1 MIAVDTNV
9 VLRYLLQDDR
19 RQSQKASALF
29 EGEEKILI
37 TDVVLVETIWT
48 LKGKRYQLSRKALVE
63 VLYGLI
69 EEPNVV
75 FEDGH
80 SVWCALEDYI
90 NARPVKVGGKTKQ
103 ADFADALIVN
113 KSLRYEAKRKRSV
126 HLLYTFDKG
135 ALEIDGTKAP
145 E

>member
-9 VLRYLLQDDR
+9 VLRYLLQDDKK
-19 RQSQKASALF
+19 QSPKANKLF
-29 EGEEKILI
+29 EGQEKILI
-37 TDVVLVETIWT
+37 TDVVLVQTIWT
-48 LKGKRYQLSRKALVE
+48 LRGKRYELPKEALVD
-63 VLYGLI
+63 VLHSLI

-80 SVWCALEDYI
+80 AIWRALDDYI
-90 NARPVKVGGKTKQ
+90 NARPVKVSGKTKQ

-113 KSLRYEAKRKRSV
+113 KSQRHGTKNKLSV
-126 HLLYTFDKG
+126 DPLYTFDKG
-135 ALEIDGTKAP
+135 ALEIDGTKEP

>member
-9 VLRYLLQDDR
+9 VLRYLLQDDEK
-19 RQSQKASALF
+19 QSPKANKLF
-29 EGEEKILI
+29 EGKEKILI
-37 TDVVLVETIWT
+37 TDVVLVEAVWT
-48 LKGKRYQLSRKALVE
+48 LRGRRYELPKE
-63 VLYGLI
+63 VLIEILHSLI

-80 SVWCALEDYI
+80 AVWCALDDYI

-103 ADFADALIVN
+103 ADFADALILN
-113 KSLRYEAKRKRSV
+113 KSRRYGTKDKKPVSP
-126 HLLYTFDKG
+126 LYTFDSG
-135 ALEIDGTKAP
+135 ALVIDGTKEP